1 MAVQVRDAVRFVDE
15 HGEDV
20 GYDEREHE
28 NALYVEAFSGMI
40 IIITITQLAQRCE
53 RILFAA

>member
-40 IIITITQLAQRCE
+40 IIITITQLA
-53 RILFAA
+53 